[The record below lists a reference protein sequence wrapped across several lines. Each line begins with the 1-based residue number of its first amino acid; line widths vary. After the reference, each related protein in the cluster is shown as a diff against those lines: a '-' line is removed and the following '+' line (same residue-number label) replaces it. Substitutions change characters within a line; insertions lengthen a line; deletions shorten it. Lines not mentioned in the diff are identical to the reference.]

1 MALTFSIDR
10 TTSVITI
17 DRLSMPEVP
26 NTASEVRTFD
36 VVEFHHLLRDNED
49 DWEGIHF
56 PTTHNW
62 KDPITIGG
70 VTLAAVFE
78 LLDPYT
84 VTFEDGLYTVYVV
97 GANSNLGDKINKNQ
111 VSVYIQNSAGLVDPI
126 NFLNALEVINNGV
139 KKSSILV
146 PHTED
151 LP

>member
-36 VVEFHHLLRDNED
+36 VVEFHYLLRDNED

-84 VTFEDGLYTVYVV
+84 VTFEDGLYTVYVQ

-126 NFLNALEVINNGV
+126 NFLNALEVINEGV

>member
-36 VVEFHHLLRDNED
+36 VVEFHYLLRDNED

-56 PTTHNW
+56 STTHNW

-84 VTFEDGLYTVYVV
+84 VTFEDGQYTVYVQ

-126 NFLNALEVINNGV
+126 NFLNALEVINEGV

-146 PHTED
+146 PHTQD